1 MYELRLYNDW
11 YKEAAVK
18 VKNNEGKLVRRLGLR
33 QVRELDKLIRGAEV
47 IEDGEDYTRYR
58 WEVKI

>member
-1 MYELRLYNDW
+1 MYELKLYNDW

-18 VKNNEGKLVRRLGLR
+18 VKNNEGKQVRRLSLR
-33 QVRELDKLIRGAEV
+33 QVRELDKLVRGAEV
-47 IEDGEDYTRYR
+47 IEDGEDYTWYG